1 MKITVAVAQAVPC
14 VLDLEAGVE
23 KACAW
28 IAEAGRRGASIVAFP
43 ETWLP
48 VYPFWCDAGSFS
60 IWGHEGAKK
69 LQARLARESVAVP
82 STHIDRI
89 AHAAGEADC
98 AVVIGASERGPSG
111 SLFNT
116 LLFFSELGE
125 LIGHHRKLVPTFG
138 ERLVWGAGDAAGLRT
153 YEVAGA
159 RLGGLICWENWM
171 PLPRQVLHAEGEQ
184 VHVAAW
190 PHVKDLHQLA
200 SRHYAFEGRSFVL
213 AAGMLLPQSAIPADF
228 ELPGDLAGA
237 PDPILPGG
245 SAIVGPDAGYVV
257 EPVFGREELI
267 VAEIDLDRAE
277 EEKIVLDTGG
287 HYARPDLFQL
297 TVNRDRLKLV
307 R

>member
-1 MKITVAVAQAVPC
+1 MKVTVAVAQAIPC
-14 VLDLEAGVE
+14 VLDLPSGVD

-28 IAEAGRRGASIVAFP
+28 IGEAGRRGVSIVAFP

-48 VYPFWCDAGSFS
+48 VYPFWCDGGTFS
-60 IWGHEGAKK
+60 RWGHGGAKT
-69 LQARLARESVAVP
+69 LQARLSRNSVTVP
-82 STHIDRI
+82 SPELDRI
-89 AHAAGEADC
+89 ARAAREANC
-98 AVVIGASERGPSG
+98 AVVMGVNERGPSG
-111 SLFNT
+111 TLYNA

-138 ERLVWGAGDAAGLRT
+138 ERLVWGTGDAAGLRV
-153 YEVAGA
+153 YEAAGTK
-159 RLGGLICWENWM
+159 LGGLICWENWM

-190 PHVKDLHQLA
+190 PHGGEMHQLA
-200 SRHYAFEGRSFVL
+200 SRHYAFEGRAFVL
-213 AAGMLLPQSAIPADF
+213 AACMVLPKNAIPADF
-228 ELPGDLAGA
+228 ELAEDLSAL

-245 SAIVGPDAGYVV
+245 SAIVAPDASYVV

-267 VAEIDLDRAE
+267 VAEIELDRAE

-297 TVNRDRLKLV
+297 TVNRERLKLV